1 MRKLLKNKTAY
12 KAVTAAVTVFVIV
25 AVIAINLILMGL
37 QRENNFFVD
46 LTTEQLYTMT
56 DAMSEEMDKVTGNVV
71 ITFCDDVDRLLENDE
86 MRPLYI
92 LAKNLEKEKD
102 NIKVKTL
109 SLERDPNAVDAY
121 KTAAVAEI
129 ESDYVI
135 VECDKKFRLAT
146 AGSFWT
152 LDEEG
157 NEHHSFQGE
166 YKLASMI
173 LSVTRV
179 EAPVAYFTKGHG
191 ETYYDEK
198 NPLHPDNADLLPFCE
213 ILMDIGMQVKSL
225 DLSSVSAIPDDCALL
240 IINGPTRDFTEG
252 VDLESLYAVS
262 DIEKIDRYLAARG
275 SVFFLRA
282 KDSEV
287 SMSEDLPLFSD
298 YLVQWGIA
306 YRDDFVKD
314 ESDGRKSD
322 TFSGVYA
329 TEETA
334 AVAHSLYSMISD
346 LSAAP
351 RTVIADTSSMY
362 CPWKT
367 GENQFITDK
376 VERHASP
383 LLFAPESARS
393 YERGTDRVLTDGS
406 TPVAMVSQTAYFAEE
421 GYYTYSYF
429 IASGTTDLIDARF
442 VGSNAYGNR
451 DILRVALYFVTR
463 TESHADSS
471 LGSPTDLN
479 SENYRG
485 TVIESDGMVE
495 NNTYIFRTPDGDR
508 YLTTE
513 KSVSYNEAYKLIGT
527 LVPLSAS
534 DTVFISIL
542 VFSVALLCV
551 PLVGIYIC
559 VRRKYL

>member
-1 MRKLLKNKTAY
+1 MKRLLKNKTAY
-12 KAVTAAVTVFVIV
+12 KAVTAAVTVLVIV
-25 AVIAINLILMGL
+25 AVIALNLVLMGL
-37 QRENNFFVD
+37 QREKNFFVD

-56 DAMSEEMDKVTGNVV
+56 EGMSKEIDKVKSNIQ
-71 ITFCDDVDRLLENDE
+71 ITFCDDVDRLLADDE

-92 LAKNLEKEKD
+92 LAKNLEAEKE
-102 NIKVKTL
+102 NVKVKTL

-129 ESDYVI
+129 ESDYII

-173 LSVTRV
+173 LSVARV

-191 ETYYDEK
+191 ETYYNEND
-198 NPLHPDNADLLPFCE
+198 PLHEDNVALAPFCE

-225 DLSSVSAIPDDCALL
+225 DLTEAEAIPSDCVLL
-240 IINGPTRDFTEG
+240 IINGPTEDFTDG
-252 VDLESLYAVS
+252 IDTDSLAAVS
-262 DIEKIDRYLAARG
+262 DIEKIDRYLSARG
-275 SVFFLRA
+275 SVFFLHSNEA
-282 KDSEV
+282 ET
-287 SMSEDLPLFSD
+287 SMAEDLPVFSD
-298 YLVQWGIA
+298 YLIQWGIA
-306 YRDDFVKD
+306 YRNDFVKD
-314 ESDGRKSD
+314 EVGERKSD

-346 LSAAP
+346 LAAAP
-351 RTVIADTSSMY
+351 RTVLSDTASMY
-362 CPWKT
+362 CPWT
-367 GENQFITDK
+367 TENNQHITDK

-383 LLFAPESARS
+383 LLFAPETARS
-393 YERGTDRVLTDGS
+393 YKRGTDTVVTDGE
-406 TPVAMVSQTAYFAEE
+406 TPVAMVAQTAYFSEA
-421 GYYTYSYF
+421 GYYTHSYLV
-429 IASGTTDLIDARF
+429 AAGTTDLIDGRF

-451 DILRVALYFVTR
+451 DILRVALYFITR
-463 TESHADSS
+463 TDGYADSS
-471 LGSPTDLN
+471 LGSPTDIN

-485 TVIESDGMVE
+485 TVIESDDMVE
-495 NNTYIFRTPDGDR
+495 SNVYIFRTPDGDR

-527 LVPLSAS
+527 LVPLPVGDA
-534 DTVFISIL
+534 VWISIL

-551 PLVGIYIC
+551 PRVGIYIC
-559 VRRKYL
+559 VRRRYL

>member
-1 MRKLLKNKTAY
+1 MRRLLKNKTAY
-12 KAVTAAVTVFVIV
+12 KAVTAALTVLVIV
-25 AVIAINLILMGL
+25 AVIALNLVLMGL
-37 QRENNFFVD
+37 QREKNFFVD

-56 DAMSEEMDKVTGNVV
+56 EGMSKEIDKVKSDIQ

-92 LAKNLEKEKD
+92 LAKNLEAEKE
-102 NIKVKTL
+102 NVRVKTL

-129 ESDYVI
+129 ESDYII

-198 NPLHPDNADLLPFCE
+198 NPLHPDNAALSPFCE

-225 DLSSVSAIPDDCALL
+225 DLSEEAAIPSDCALL
-240 IINGPTRDFTEG
+240 IINGPTEDFTEG
-252 VDLESLYAVS
+252 IDTDSLTAVS
-262 DIEKIDRYLAARG
+262 DIEKIDRYLSARG
-275 SVFFLRA
+275 SVFFLHSNDA
-282 KDSEV
+282 EI
-287 SMSEDLPLFSD
+287 SMEEDLPIFSD

-306 YRDDFVKD
+306 YRNDFVKE
-314 ESDGRKSD
+314 ESDGRKGD

-329 TEETA
+329 TEDTA

-346 LSAAP
+346 LTAAP
-351 RTVIADTSSMY
+351 RTVISDTSSMY
-362 CPWKT
+362 CPWTT
-367 GENQFITDK
+367 GQSQNITDT

-383 LLFAPESARS
+383 LLFAPETARS
-393 YERGTDRVLTDGS
+393 YERMGDTVVTDGQ
-406 TPVAMVSQTAYFAEE
+406 TPVAMVSQTAYFSSA
-421 GYYTYSYF
+421 GYYTHSYLL
-429 IASGTTDLIDARF
+429 AAGTTDLIDGRF

-451 DILRVALYFVTR
+451 DILRVALYFITR
-463 TESHADSS
+463 TDDHADSA

-485 TVIESDGMVE
+485 TVMESDDMVE
-495 NNTYIFRTPDGDR
+495 SNTYIFRTPDGDR

-513 KSVSYNEAYKLIGT
+513 KSVSYNEAYQLIGT
-527 LVPLSAS
+527 LVPITAG
-534 DTVFISIL
+534 DTVGISIL
-542 VFSVALLCV
+542 IFSVALLCV